1 MIYFKVASLKW
12 IRCQIDYLSTIIVSQ
27 ALGTEAKMNIKMSSI
42 AKIIQ
47 WKLYRAKTRKR
58 WKVSRQ
64 RDEDVR
70 ISLNYPM
77 ISSWT
82 RLRSSITLK
91 RIFRLLLNRIWEWME
106 EERWNE
112 LKYLHELVRG
122 GRTRNTNLIRNFA
135 EKNKSPFFFCYPFK
149 MYLEKKGKS

>member
-1 MIYFKVASLKW
+1 MNYFKVASLEW
-12 IRCQIDYLSTIIVSQ
+12 IRCQIDYLSTIFISQ
-27 ALGTEAKMNIKMSSI
+27 ALGTEDRRWTLNIKMSSI

-47 WKLYRAKTRKR
+47 WRLYRAKTRKR

-82 RLRSSITLK
+82 RLRSSITLE
-91 RIFRLLLNRIWEWME
+91 RIFLLLLNRIWEWME

-122 GRTRNTNLIRNFA
+122 GRTPNTNLIRNFA
-135 EKNKSPFFFCYPFK
+135 EKNKSPFFCYPFK
-149 MYLEKKGKS
+149 MYLE